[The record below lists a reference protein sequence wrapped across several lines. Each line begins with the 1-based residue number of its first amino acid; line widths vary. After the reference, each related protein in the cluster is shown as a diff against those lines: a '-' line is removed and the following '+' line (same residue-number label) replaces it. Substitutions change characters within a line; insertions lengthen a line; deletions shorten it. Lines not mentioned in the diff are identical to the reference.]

1 MKKAFI
7 VTHLTGSY
15 AMDEKGSLIDVVF
28 FPKDPEEI
36 AERISDRNS
45 GNGTKE
51 EKLLLERCEKKGMK
65 AVVMEDGP
73 LFDKIREGFRRIAK
87 SRKYVKDDA
96 EMNSLLSR
104 ISVALSGK
112 AMKVQKKDRIIIQ
125 VIRIIDELDADLNSL
140 TERTREWY
148 GMYFPELGRQ
158 VKTHEKYL
166 EMIGRFGEKERF
178 SDIGSSVGMDFSG
191 KDVEQVRTF
200 SESLLGMYGSRE
212 ELSRYLEGLCRDA
225 IPNVSSV
232 AGPLLGARLLSLSG
246 GLEAMSKMPSSKIQ
260 LLGAEKALFRHLRG
274 KGKAPKY
281 GILFSHPMVQQ
292 APKDK
297 KGKIARLIA
306 SKISLASKVDQF
318 SKKDRTEEIGKE
330 LERKAESI
338 LKG

>member
-7 VTHLTGSY
+7 ITHLIGSF
-15 AMDEKGSLIDVVF
+15 ALREKGSLIDAVF
-28 FPKDPEEI
+28 FPKDPGEI
-36 AERISDRNS
+36 ADRISEKKS
-45 GNGTKE
+45 GKVIKE
-51 EKLLLERCEKKGMK
+51 EESLLEKCERKGFGTE
-65 AVVMEDGP
+65 VIEEGP
-73 LFDKIREGFRRIAK
+73 LFDKVREDFRDIAK
-87 SRKYVKDDA
+87 SRKYVRDDA
-96 EMNSLLSR
+96 ELNSLLSR
-104 ISVALSGK
+104 INIALSGK
-112 AMKVQKKDRIIIQ
+112 TMKVQKKDRMIIQ
-125 VIRIIDELDADLNSL
+125 VIRIIDELDTDLNSL
-140 TERTREWY
+140 TERVREWY
-148 GMYFPELGRQ
+148 GMYFPELGKEI
-158 VKTHEKYL
+158 KTHEKYL
-166 EMIGRFGEKERF
+166 EMIKRFGEKEKFR
-178 SDIGSSVGMDFSG
+178 DIQSSGGMDFSR

-200 SESLLGMYGSRE
+200 SGYLLDIYKSRE
-212 ELSRYLEGLCRDA
+212 RLSGYLEGLCRDA
-225 IPNVSSV
+225 IPNVSSI

-318 SKKDRTEEIGKE
+318 SKKDRTEEMRKE
-330 LERKAESI
+330 LDRKVGNI